1 MSSADPPSTPV
12 SINADEVPEE
22 TSDDESPSGRN
33 GRETICVHLQG
44 SIDIEA
50 GDTARD
56 ELTRGRK
63 KQDTA
68 RANPVLQVGQRRDS
82 SPDKDIEE
90 FIDSY
95 YLDEGSQV
103 ACHES
108 ETAQSFRDSEGT
120 IKVYFGRECSNLDH
134 ATDSVL
140 AGPECEIGLP
150 RTPAEEAGSS
160 LNPTTAALVAQASS
174 SHSNLSLHS
183 CMPDG
188 STDHLVSS
196 PPTASSRTSLTV
208 RENTKDTADLPTRAD
223 DRSMKGKTLRSC
235 TDIELSCHVS

>member
-12 SINADEVPEE
+12 GRNAAEVPEE

-44 SIDIEA
+44 YVDIEA

-63 KQDTA
+63 KQDPA
-68 RANPVLQVGQRRDS
+68 GANPVLQGGQRRDS

-108 ETAQSFRDSEGT
+108 ETAQSSRDSENT
-120 IKVYFGRECSNLDH
+120 IKVYFGRECGNLDH
-134 ATDSVL
+134 ATDSVS

-150 RTPAEEAGSS
+150 QTPAEEAGSS
-160 LNPTTAALVAQASS
+160 LNSTTTALEPQSS
-174 SHSNLSLHS
+174 PSHSNLSLHS
-183 CMPDG
+183 CMPDA

-196 PPTASSRTSLTV
+196 PPTASSRTSPTV
-208 RENTKDTADLPTRAD
+208 QENTKNTADLPTRAD
-223 DRSMKGKTLRSC
+223 GRFMKGKTPRSC
-235 TDIELSCHVS
+235 TGSELSCQVS